1 MLTGSRGNVQCAMTN
16 ENEQRRNERVISRD
30 TSVVP
35 RPPYIYTPR
44 RAHKPYSR
52 MCRKDLRKLAEWTES
67 DHAPE
72 RKRGVQASR
81 RSRGTCATR
90 PLAWSWSGLLGPV
103 DPRERRWATADEAGD
118 LIRRAGCRSPKD
130 EGRLLPAALRRASR
144 LPELYCELCCELGR
158 GRVLATSRPRR
169 ALPPPSQRAGP
180 HGAQAMSCGGGR

>member
-1 MLTGSRGNVQCAMTN
+1 MRL
-16 ENEQRRNERVISRD
+16 
-30 TSVVP
+30 P

-44 RAHKPYSR
+44 RAHKPYNR
-52 MCRKDLRKLAEWTES
+52 MRKKDLRKLAEWTES

-81 RSRGTCATR
+81 RSRGTRATR
-90 PLAWSWSGLLGPV
+90 PLAWTPVVVWPLGPV
-103 DPRERRWATADEAGD
+103 DPRERRWATTDEAGD

-144 LPELYCELCCELGR
+144 LPELYCPL
-158 GRVLATSRPRR
+158 VLRARQGKGAGDVEASPRFTT
-169 ALPPPSQRAGP
+169 PFQRAGP

>member
-1 MLTGSRGNVQCAMTN
+1 MLRGSRGNVQCAMTN
-16 ENEQRRNERVISRD
+16 ENEQRGMRELSVSSD
-30 TSVVP
+30 TQWSVRQCSVVP

-44 RAHKPYSR
+44 RAHKPYNR

-72 RKRGVQASR
+72 RKRGVQASGTR
-81 RSRGTCATR
+81 ASWPGRG
-90 PLAWSWSGLLGPV
+90 LAPWPGL

-144 LPELYCELCCELGR
+144 LPELYCELGR
-158 GRVLATSRPRR
+158 GGVLAMLRPRR
-169 ALPPPSQRAGP
+169 ALPPPPQRAGP